1 MANENVRYGA
11 IAALRDLLHELT
23 VQRKS
28 MKLKKLL
35 TLDFIREFESLLET
49 SFEKRLFVAS
59 LRNYASHGNPLRFHN
74 FAFSMRELVLH
85 VIQRKAPP
93 QKVKSAHWYFRE
105 SDSFEVTRR
114 QQLKY
119 CAQSNLAD
127 AYLGKEV
134 LDFLN
139 ECIKEFLSEFHFFN
153 KYTHITE
160 KYFDVSPEKFF
171 EGVKDIIHIS
181 RNSLGG
187 LQDLEKIVVECL
199 EKKVNNAV
207 VSTAISAI
215 PECLSELA
223 NHVCIEYTQV
233 EEILCLGID
242 DEFIHVEASGEV
254 HVTQEYGPRKD
265 LCVINESYPFT
276 LCMKSHVSDPEK
288 FVVLSEEL
296 DIDTSSWYE

>member
-1 MANENVRYGA
+1 
-11 IAALRDLLHELT
+11 
-23 VQRKS
+23 

-49 SFEKRLFVAS
+49 NFEKKLFVAS
-59 LRNYASHGNPLRFHN
+59 LRNYAAHGNPLRFHN

-93 QKVKSAHWYFRE
+93 KKVKNATWYARE
-105 SDSFEVTRR
+105 SDSYEVTRR

-134 LDFLN
+134 LDFLDV
-139 ECIKEFLSEFHFFN
+139 CIKEFLSEFHFFN

-160 KYFDVSPEKFF
+160 KYFDVSPERFF
-171 EGVKDIIHIS
+171 ESMKDVIRIS
-181 RNSLGG
+181 QNSLGE
-187 LQDLEKIVVECL
+187 LQDLERVVIECL
-199 EKKVNNAV
+199 EKNVNDAV

-215 PECLSELA
+215 PESLSELA
-223 NHVCIEYTQV
+223 NHVCIEFTEV
-233 EEILCLGID
+233 EEICCLGID
-242 DEFIHVEASGEV
+242 EEFIHIETRGEV
-254 HVTQEYGPRKD
+254 HVTQEYGPKHD
-265 LCVINESYPFT
+265 LCVINDSYPFT

>member
-1 MANENVRYGA
+1 
-11 IAALRDLLHELT
+11 
-23 VQRKS
+23 

-49 SFEKRLFVAS
+49 SFEKKLFVAS
-59 LRNYASHGNPLRFHN
+59 LRNYAAHGNPLRFHN

-93 QKVKSAHWYFRE
+93 KKVKNASWYARE
-105 SDSFEVTRR
+105 SDNYEVTRR

-119 CAQSNLAD
+119 CAQSNLSD

-134 LDFLN
+134 LDFLDV
-139 ECIKEFLSEFHFFN
+139 CIKEFLSEFNFFN

-171 EGVKDIIHIS
+171 ESVKDVIRIS
-181 RNSLGG
+181 QNSLGE
-187 LQDLEKIVVECL
+187 LQELERVVIECL
-199 EKKVNNAV
+199 ERNVNDAV

-215 PECLSELA
+215 PESLSELA
-223 NHVCIEYTQV
+223 NHVCIEFTEV
-233 EEILCLGID
+233 EEIVCLGID
-242 DEFIHVEASGEV
+242 EEFIHIEARGEV
-254 HVTQEYGPRKD
+254 HVTQEYGPKQD
-265 LCVINESYPFT
+265 LCVINDSYPFT

>member
-1 MANENVRYGA
+1 
-11 IAALRDLLHELT
+11 
-23 VQRKS
+23 

-49 SFEKRLFVAS
+49 SFEKKLFVAS
-59 LRNYASHGNPLRFHN
+59 LRNYAAHGNPLRFHN

-93 QKVKSAHWYFRE
+93 KKVKNASWYARE
-105 SDSFEVTRR
+105 SDNYEVTRR

-119 CAQSNLAD
+119 CAQSNLSD

-134 LDFLN
+134 LDFLDV
-139 ECIKEFLSEFHFFN
+139 CIKEFLSEFNFFN

-171 EGVKDIIHIS
+171 ESVKDVIRIS
-181 RNSLGG
+181 QNSLGE
-187 LQDLEKIVVECL
+187 LQELERVVIECL
-199 EKKVNNAV
+199 ERNVNDAV

-215 PECLSELA
+215 PESLSELA
-223 NHVCIEYTQV
+223 NHVCIEFTEV
-233 EEILCLGID
+233 EEIVCLGID
-242 DEFIHVEASGEV
+242 EEFIHIEARGEV
-254 HVTQEYGPRKD
+254 HVTQEYGPKHD
-265 LCVINESYPFT
+265 LCVINDSYPFT